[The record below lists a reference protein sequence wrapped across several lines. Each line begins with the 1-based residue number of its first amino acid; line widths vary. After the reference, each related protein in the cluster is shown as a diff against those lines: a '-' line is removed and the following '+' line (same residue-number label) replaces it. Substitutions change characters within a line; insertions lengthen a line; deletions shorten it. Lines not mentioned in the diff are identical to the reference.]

1 MTDKVLHC
9 KNKMERPTLEEAQDF
24 VDGFVELLQCG
35 DVQLLINEEGMYRPD
50 LSCNETAT
58 KLATDWNY
66 NVPRHGIVGNVII
79 LSGDACWN

>member
-1 MTDKVLHC
+1 
-9 KNKMERPTLEEAQDF
+9 
-24 VDGFVELLQCG
+24 
-35 DVQLLINEEGMYRPD
+35 MYRPD

-58 KLATDWNY
+58 KLATDWHY